1 MTLATNRR
9 LLRRQSLRR
18 RPFQSII
25 GHGFTSN
32 LTEVVVL
39 VIGLTAT
46 STVHFV
52 GDLPISEVIL
62 LSLLPIILAVRGRRV
77 VENQSSKLSSK
88 SCWDF
93 GFSAR
98 QFPIY
103 TR

>member
-18 RPFQSII
+18 RPLQPII
-25 GHGFTSN
+25 GRGFASN
-32 LTEVVVL
+32 LADVVVL

-62 LSLLPIILAVRGRRV
+62 LSLLPVILAVRGRRV
-77 VENQSSKLSSK
+77 LKPEYKVL
-88 SCWDF
+88 F
-93 GFSAR
+93 FLLGL
-98 QFPIY
+98 
-103 TR
+103 